1 MLIGIFAGIIVGF
14 VIGFF
19 GAGSAVVGLPIILMF
34 SNLDGHLALGT
45 NVLGISMI
53 ALFIFLYRAY
63 KKDILFLEAAAFTIP
78 GIAGNFAGIHIGL
91 LFPGHKLLFL
101 LGFILF
107 LIAGWMFYSSGK
119 DIKASGGKS
128 EKTIRENLNSTEMKR
143 LALIG
148 IFALV
153 IGAAAGFFAI
163 SGGFMIVPALILAGR
178 LDITEA
184 AGTAIIP
191 IVAFT
196 GLAGIEYWLSGSV
209 DFTITSAM
217 VLPGILTGI
226 FGIWLAKNLPKP
238 LMQKMFAGFLVLIG
252 VYMIFR

>member
-1 MLIGIFAGIIVGF
+1 MFTGLLAGVIVGF

-53 ALFIFLYRAY
+53 ALFIFLYRTY
-63 KKDILFLEAAAFTIP
+63 KGDILFREAATFTIP
-78 GIAGNFAGIHIGL
+78 GVIGNYSGIQMGL

-107 LIAGWMFYSSGK
+107 LIAGWMYYSSSKNVKSSTASNNQIINK
-119 DIKASGGKS
+119 DQTKDSRRIILIVFS
-128 EKTIRENLNSTEMKR
+128 
-143 LALIG
+143 ALI
-148 IFALV
+148 

-163 SGGFMIVPALILAGR
+163 SGGFMIVPALILAGK

-191 IVAFT
+191 IVVFT
-196 GLAGIEYWLSGSV
+196 GLAGIEYWFAGSV
-209 DFTITSAM
+209 EFNIAYAM
-217 VLPGILTGI
+217 VLPGILFGI
-226 FGIWLAKNLPKP
+226 FGIWLSKRLPKP
-238 LMQKMFAGFLVLIG
+238 IMQKMFAGFLVLIG